1 MSGRRPTSP
10 VWIIQ
15 CAWSCL
21 RCWEARKA
29 RVVNAPQ
36 EVVAKNCGMEASV
49 RLQRRAGFAALSQ
62 DQAPSVCTP
71 SREASAGTGSDE
83 SPVTTLTRPGRVLL
97 TIAGYV
103 CPQELVCTTVARRE
117 RNCLK
122 SRTTRLQ
129 EPWLK
134 NFEPVRTG
142 VVRWHLGPAGAGAVC
157 EPTTASSHRSVLDGQ
172 GPEARRGRG

>member
-1 MSGRRPTSP
+1 MCLVMSSLLGGAESACRKRTSGGCGQKL
-10 VWIIQ
+10 WYGSLS
-15 CAWSCL
+15 AFAETGGL
-21 RCWEARKA
+21 RC
-29 RVVNAPQ
+29 
-36 EVVAKNCGMEASV
+36 
-49 RLQRRAGFAALSQ
+49 ALPGP
-62 DQAPSVCTP
+62 APSVCTP